1 LEEAVTTVADALFQI
16 AEATGKVFYG
26 TLDTGCTSTVLLDAE
41 LTNKPGALLGGTA
54 FILTGTYAG
63 NTRRIIKH
71 SAGQVTLESALLGSP
86 AVGVSWAAVGPQY
99 SRSDLLQALNAAL
112 QSLGDVTYYFENI
125 NELAVVAEQEAYNL
139 PVTPILVT
147 NVVGVWIGRY
157 SVTPYEPYEHFHW
170 REETGGVLR
179 FLAAVPDM
187 TGVPIRLAYNKPLP
201 RYVTDASELPFG
213 IELQRLKWE
222 GAARLM
228 TLQLGHAG
236 KPAEDNPLVELIN
249 EAKDNALKS
258 PSHRLPHLEK
268 PLMLP
273 GW

>member
-1 LEEAVTTVADALFQI
+1 MTTVADAIFQI

-26 TLDTGCTSTVLLDAE
+26 TLDSGCTTTVLLDTE
-41 LTNKPGALLGGTA
+41 ISNKPGALVGGTA
-54 FILTGTYAG
+54 FVLTGTYAIS
-63 NTRRIIKH
+63 TRRITKH
-71 SAGQVTLESALLGSP
+71 SAGQVTLESALLGAP

-99 SRSDLLQALNAAL
+99 SRSDLLQALNGAL
-112 QSLGDVTYYFENI
+112 QSLGDVTYWFENI
-125 NELAVVAEQEAYNL
+125 NELKVVSEQEVYDL
-139 PVTPILVT
+139 PASPIAVS
-147 NVVGVWIGRY
+147 NVVGVWIGRF
-157 SVTPYEPYEHFHW
+157 SVTPYEFYEHFHW
-170 REETGGVLR
+170 REETGAHLR
-179 FLAAVPDM
+179 FLAAIPDI
-187 TGVPIRLAYNKPLP
+187 TGVPIRLAYNKPLT
-201 RYVTDASELPFG
+201 RYSIDADELPFG
-213 IELQRLKWE
+213 IELQRLKWD

-258 PSHRLPHLEK
+258 PSHRVPHLEK